1 MYISINMTQQIFI
14 YKHIYKNNLKLSVA
28 TFSSKLQGYSNL
40 SMQCECAVTA
50 TIGQQQRPSAG
61 EGEVATYRKFLRNT
75 IFSLNS
81 L

>member
-1 MYISINMTQQIFI
+1 MYISITIFI
-14 YKHIYKNNLKLSVA
+14 YKHIYKNYLNLSVT
-28 TFSSKLQGYSNL
+28 TFSSKLYILQGYSNL